1 MNLNIKLNP
10 EEQAIMDGKSG
21 EVLAKAMKSIVLYGD
36 AFGATKLVDI
46 VGDQHLVTSF
56 GANTIKPY
64 FAMMDELINAGLK
77 ARAPLLWIP
86 APPSTPRQRQPA
98 GQACEQTCLR

>member
-1 MNLNIKLNP
+1 MAKL
-10 EEQAIMDGKSG
+10 
-21 EVLAKAMKSIVLYGD
+21 LALPNWWN
-36 AFGATKLVDI
+36 I

-77 ARAPLLWIP
+77 ARAPFTVDP
-86 APPSTPRQRQPA
+86 RPTEYTSVTSTRWSS
-98 GQACEQTCLR
+98 L